1 MIVLGFVVIV
11 SLALTL
17 TTAETMKNIL
27 ITGANSGIGFALTK
41 RLILEKGCFVYMGSR
56 SVERGEAAVTKL
68 ISDHPDTN
76 GKVEMINI
84 DVTSQPSITSA
95 AEELKKKGIV
105 LAAVVNN
112 AGVGLAHEG
121 VGPADVLDTNYHG
134 VYRVSETMKGL
145 IHI

>member
-95 AEELKKKGIV
+95 AEELKRRDGRRHPQ
-105 LAAVVNN
+105 
-112 AGVGLAHEG
+112 GLPPARDCAPPRQ
-121 VGPADVLDTNYHG
+121 GPAARRGPTKGDRGLPRGPGRLRVL
-134 VYRVSETMKGL
+134 V
-145 IHI
+145 